1 MDHNDVFYIYT
12 AIQYRKLGN
21 IGLMHLCPLPYCH
34 TLFYPPLFLF
44 LILPFQHAASAATF
58 AILTMVAFDSHTAR
72 ALLLQLLY
80 LSLQTRA
87 AKNFTERRAHK
98 Q

>member
-44 LILPFQHAASAATF
+44 LILPFHHAASAAIST
-58 AILTMVAFDSHTAR
+58 ILMIVVFDSHTAC

-87 AKNFTERRAHK
+87 AKNFTERRTHK